1 MQYLESASDAV
12 HSDSDDVKQ
21 QEYSGKF
28 VCLRCGRILA
38 TSESLLTRNMP
49 MHRRFAFR
57 LPVVRPLARPVPGR
71 TLSVIPPSQ
80 TAMSGVLRRC
90 TLFMIGSTT
99 SSRQVPSES
108 QLMDLAKLT
117 WNVDGGSSTR
127 LATRSSTIVRC
138 ELLSALGSLCRP
150 RAW

>member
-12 HSDSDDVKQ
+12 HSDNDDVKQ

-57 LPVVRPLARPVPGR
+57 LPVRPLARPVPGR
-71 TLSVIPPSQ
+71 TLNVIRPSQ

-90 TLFMIGSTT
+90 TLSMIGSTT
-99 SSRQVPSES
+99 PARQVPSES
-108 QLMDLAKLT
+108 QLIDLAKLT

-150 RAW
+150 RAS